1 MADNCGVVSE
11 NWLIGGGEMGA
22 LIRTRF
28 AAASDRPSPAEFPL
42 GPTSTWPQSLKTALS
57 ILLNTNYPMFLI
69 WGGDRLL
76 FYNDAYAALL
86 KANNTHL
93 FPGQPLNSNW
103 GDAWT
108 EVQADIESV
117 FSTGQPPQQQRE
129 CVVNQLNG
137 NSQSRIN
144 WSYSALWDESEHVA
158 GVFATG
164 CFISPAATIQP
175 DDSKWVAERS
185 QTGVPLTSSEASF
198 RYIADY
204 LPVMVWLSDP
214 SGKGVWVNQ
223 KWCQFTGQT
232 LAEALD
238 DGWLA
243 AIHPADLD
251 FVQQANRQA
260 LQAYKSVQLE
270 YRLRRHDG
278 EYRWVFDSARPWFSD
293 TNRFLGYVGSVVDM
307 TALKHIEGE
316 CQQAEAAF
324 QESEHRFRRIFDCN
338 LIGMG
343 IWNRSGGITHAN
355 DAFLNLIGYSRE
367 ELTAGLVNWFALTP
381 PEQLYLDERSLA
393 EIEAT
398 GVSSPYE
405 KEYIHKTGRRVPI
418 LIGGA
423 SFTGTADSGVFFAI
437 DLTERK
443 GAETALRRSEERLR
457 LAVESAQMGTWDV
470 DLITGKAIWSE
481 LHFTMLGYEPT
492 PTGEASESMWI
503 QCIHPDDRER
513 VLQEWQRSRQE
524 HRSYQ
529 TEYRVIRPDNGQV
542 AWLTALGTFTYNSHD
557 EAIRSIGVLFDIT
570 ERKRVEEEHSQIEA
584 ALRESEALKQ
594 SILDSSSDCIKLV
607 SLDGQIL
614 YVNTGGLLTLEAED
628 LDSVIGCS
636 WFSFW
641 HAKETDLNAA
651 IAAAKAGNIGR
662 FQGYCPTL
670 KQKSRWW
677 DVIITPLRDASDQ
690 VAKLVVISRDIT
702 EQKQAEAELQE
713 SETRFRQLADT
724 APTLIWMA
732 GTDRLCNYFN
742 QSWLNFTGRTLEQE
756 MGNGWAEGVHPD
768 DMQHCLTTYTTAFDA
783 RQPFEM
789 EYRLRRYDGEYR
801 WIFDSGVPRFTP
813 DGEFLGFIGSCFDIH
828 DRKQIE
834 AMLQQREAELRLVT
848 NAVPALISF
857 VDADQCYR
865 FNNRG
870 YEEWFGR
877 PASEN
882 YGRHL
887 RDVLGDTA
895 YEEIRPY
902 VERVL
907 TGEQVNFESWL
918 PYKQGVGRFVDVTYV
933 PRFSNQ
939 GAVEGFVALVND
951 ISDRKQAEIDLRRS
965 EQRYRT
971 LTEATAQII
980 WDTQDPAGQFT
991 TQQLGWSRFT
1001 GQTFDEYKGW
1011 GWLDAVH
1018 PDDRATT
1025 KEIWTSTL
1033 SRQTPC
1039 EMEHRLRRHD
1049 GVYRYMSMRAV
1060 PVFEENGTVREWI
1073 GVHTDVS
1080 DRKQTEADLRQS
1092 EERYRYLAESI
1103 PQLVWTSTAEGRLL
1117 DVNQRWS
1124 TYTGLTLEQ
1133 AQAGGWEAVVHPD
1146 DVPILSQN
1154 WLLAQ
1159 QSGTDYHAEGRMR
1172 GVDGVYRWHLH
1183 QAVPLTNEAGQI
1195 IKWFGTA
1202 TDIEEQ
1208 KQLEQQRD
1216 RVLHQE
1222 QAARAE
1228 AEKANRIKDE
1238 FLAVLSHELRSPL
1251 NPILGWSRLL
1261 QTGKLNAEKS
1271 QQALATI
1278 ERNAQLQA
1286 ELIED
1291 LLGVSRILQGK
1302 LSLAVSPVNL
1312 SATIQTAIETVRL
1325 AADARGIQIAT
1336 KLDPTVG
1343 MVLGDATRL
1352 QQVVWNLLSNGVKFT
1367 PTGGRVEVQLEQI
1380 ELGGIDQSQSRQMPD
1395 SRSPSLHAVATS
1407 SVYSSACRYAQITV
1421 SDTGKGI
1428 APDFLPYVFD
1438 YFRQEDG
1445 ATTRKF
1451 GGLGLGLAIVR
1462 HLVELHGG
1470 TIKVDSPGENLG
1482 ATFTVQLP
1490 LMPTQQP
1497 TDLTHPVSGLPPD
1510 LQDIQILVVDDD
1522 DDTREL
1528 VVFLLEQ
1535 AGARVLSAASA
1546 KVGFQTMTQSRFDV
1560 LISDIGMP
1568 EMDGYMFMRKV
1579 RSLPSELGGQ
1589 IPAIALTAYAGE
1601 IDYQQALAAGFQQH
1615 IPKPVKPDALVR
1627 AIVQLLDQGT

>member
-1 MADNCGVVSE
+1 MADDGGTVSE

-28 AAASDRPSPAEFPL
+28 TYAGDHPNHVEPPL
-42 GPTSTWPQSLKTALS
+42 GPVATWPQNLKTALS
-57 ILLNTNYPMFLI
+57 ILLNTSCPMFLV
-69 WGGDRLL
+69 WGSDRLL
-76 FYNDAYAALL
+76 FYNDAYSALL
-86 KANNTHL
+86 KVSNTL
-93 FPGQPLNSNW
+93 ISPGQPLNSSW
-103 GDAWT
+103 SKTWA
-108 EVQADIESV
+108 ELQADVNHV
-117 FSTGQPPQQQRE
+117 FSTQQPLQQAERI
-129 CVVNQLNG
+129 VNQHNG
-137 NSQSRIN
+137 SSHARFN
-144 WSYSALWDESEHVA
+144 WSYNPLWDEVGQVT

-164 CFISPAATIQP
+164 CLIS
-175 DDSKWVAERS
+175 DSHDTQFSNSALAVGRS
-185 QTGVPLTSSEASF
+185 QTVAPLTNSEKSF
-198 RYIADY
+198 QYMADY
-204 LPVMVWLSDP
+204 LPIMIWVTDP
-214 SGKGVWVNQ
+214 DGKGVWANQ
-223 KWCQFTGQT
+223 KWCEFTGQT
-232 LAEALD
+232 LEESLCN
-238 DGWLA
+238 GWLA
-243 AIHPADLD
+243 AIHPEDAEY
-251 FVQQANRQA
+251 VQQINRQA
-260 LQAYKSVQLE
+260 YQTYELKQLE

-278 EYRWVFDSARPWFSD
+278 EYRWVFDSALPWFSD
-293 TNRFLGYVGSVVDM
+293 TNHFLGYVGSVVDI
-307 TALKHIEGE
+307 TALKRIEDE

-324 QESEHRFRRIFDCN
+324 QESENRFRRIFDCN
-338 LIGMG
+338 MIGMG

-355 DAFLNLIGYSRE
+355 DALLNLIGYSRE
-367 ELTAGLVNWFALTP
+367 ELTAGLVNWYALTP

-398 GVSSPYE
+398 GVGSPYE

-418 LIGGA
+418 LVGGA

-437 DLTERK
+437 DLTDRK
-443 GAETALRRSEERLR
+443 QAEGALRRSEERLR
-457 LAVESAQMGTWDV
+457 LALEGAQMGTWDV
-470 DLITGKAIWSE
+470 DLLTGKAFWSE
-481 LHFTMLGYEPT
+481 LHFAMLGYEPT

-503 QCIHPDDRER
+503 QRIHPDDRER

-529 TEYRVIRPDNGQV
+529 AEYRVIRADNGQI
-542 AWLTALGTFTYNSHD
+542 AWLNVLGTFTYN
-557 EAIRSIGVLFDIT
+557 ANGQALRSIGVVFDIT
-570 ERKRVEEEHSQIEA
+570 ERKRIEEEHDQVEA

-594 SILDSSSDCIKLV
+594 SILDSSSDCIKVV
-607 SLDGQIL
+607 SLDGRIL
-614 YVNTGGLLTLEAED
+614 YINTGGMQTIEAED
-628 LDSVIGCS
+628 EDSVVGCS

-641 HAKETDLNAA
+641 QAQESDLNAA
-651 IAAAKAGNIGR
+651 IAAALAGNIGR
-662 FQGYCPTL
+662 FQGCCPTL
-670 KQKSRWW
+670 KQKPKWW
-677 DVIITPLRDASDQ
+677 DVIITPLRNNCDQ
-690 VAKLVVISRDIT
+690 VVKLVVISRDIT

-713 SETRFRQLADT
+713 SETRFRQMADT
-724 APTLIWMA
+724 APTLIWMS
-732 GTDRLCNYFN
+732 GIDKLCNYFN
-742 QSWLNFTGRTLEQE
+742 QPWLSFTGRTLEQE
-756 MGNGWAEGVHPD
+756 MGNGWTEGIHPD
-768 DMQHCLTTYTTAFDA
+768 DFQCCLTTYTTAFDA
-783 RQPFEM
+783 RQSFEM
-789 EYRLRRYDGEYR
+789 EYRLRRHDGEYR
-801 WIFDSGVPRFTP
+801 WILDSGVPRFTL

-834 AMLQQREAELRLVT
+834 EMLQQREAELRLVT
-848 NAVPALISF
+848 NAVPVLISF
-857 VDADQCYR
+857 VDADQRYR

-877 PASEN
+877 PTLEN
-882 YGRHL
+882 YGKHL

-902 VERVL
+902 VELVL
-907 TGEQVNFESWL
+907 TGQQVNFEGWL
-918 PYKQGVGRFVDVTYV
+918 PYKHGGGRYVDVTYV
-933 PRFSNQ
+933 PRFSNH

-951 ISDRKQAEIDLRRS
+951 ISDRKQSEIDLRRS

-971 LTEATAQII
+971 LAEATSQII
-980 WDTQDPAGQFT
+980 WDTQDTEGQFT
-991 TQQLGWSRFT
+991 TKQPGWSWFT

-1018 PDDRATT
+1018 PDDQATT
-1025 KEIWTSTL
+1025 KEVWSSALANQI
-1033 SRQTPC
+1033 PC

-1049 GVYRYMSMRAV
+1049 GVYRYMNMRAV
-1060 PVFEENGTVREWI
+1060 PVFEEDGTIREWI
-1073 GVHTDVS
+1073 GVHTDAS
-1080 DRKQTEADLRQS
+1080 DRKQAETNLRQS
-1092 EERYRYLAESI
+1092 EERYRCLAESI
-1103 PQLVWTSTAEGRLL
+1103 PQLVWTSTAAGMLL

-1124 TYTGLTLEQ
+1124 MYTGLTLEQ
-1133 AQAGGWEAVVHPD
+1133 AKAGGWEAVVHPD

-1159 QSGTDYHAEGRMR
+1159 QSGTDYHAEGRML
-1172 GVDGVYRWHLH
+1172 GADGVYRWHLH
-1183 QAVPLTNEAGQI
+1183 QAVPLKDEAGQI

-1216 RVLHQE
+1216 RVLQQE

-1261 QTGKLNAEKS
+1261 QTGKLNATKS

-1291 LLGVSRILQGK
+1291 LLDVSRILQGK

-1312 SATIQTAIETVRL
+1312 TATIQAAIDTVRL
-1325 AADARGIQIAT
+1325 AADAKAIQIET
-1336 KLDPTVG
+1336 QLDSTVG
-1343 MVLGDATRL
+1343 MVLGDSTRL

-1367 PTGGRVEVQLEQI
+1367 PTGGRVKVQLQHV
-1380 ELGGIDQSQSRQMPD
+1380 ELWGIAASRSSQVVDGSSQSLD
-1395 SRSPSLHAVATS
+1395 SVVASSPHPVACT
-1407 SVYSSACRYAQITV
+1407 YAQITV

-1428 APDFLPYVFD
+1428 APDFLPHVFD

-1470 TIKVDSPGENLG
+1470 TIRVDSPGENLG

-1497 TDLTHPVSGLPPD
+1497 TDCTHSVSELASD
-1510 LQDIQILVVDDD
+1510 LQDVQILVIDDD
-1522 DDTREL
+1522 NDTREL
-1528 VVFLLEQ
+1528 IVFLLEQ
-1535 AGARVLSAASA
+1535 AGATVTSAASA
-1546 KVGFQTMTQSRFDV
+1546 KAGLQTLMQSRFDV

-1568 EMDGYMFMRKV
+1568 EMDGYMLMRKV

-1601 IDYQQALAAGFQQH
+1601 IDYQQALAAGFQRH
-1615 IPKPVKPDALVR
+1615 IPKPIRPEALVH
-1627 AIVQLLDQGT
+1627 AIVQLLDLEK